1 MVPFRKSKKTVKHR
15 QPKPAGKTVEKP
27 VEKPVEKSLNK
38 IDTQTIELIESTIE
52 DICDDYGWAFGDVG
66 NLIVKEN

>member
-1 MVPFRKSKKTVKHR
+1 LDGAIQKKQKNGQVLQT
-15 QPKPAGKTVEKP
+15 PKPAGKTVEKP

-52 DICDDYGWAFGDVG
+52 DICDDYGWV
-66 NLIVKEN
+66 LSVM